1 MKSIDNSSLGE
12 LYLTVF
18 GAFSR
23 SVYSSGPGVSY
34 IRIFQVLQSVYS
46 SGPGMFY
53 IRMFQVLP
61 GKGV

>member
-23 SVYSSGPGVSY
+23 RVYSSGPGV
-34 IRIFQVLQSVYS
+34 
-46 SGPGMFY
+46 FY
-53 IRMFQVLP
+53 IRMFQVLQSVFRRVLSCIVYVLP
-61 GKGV
+61 GKCE